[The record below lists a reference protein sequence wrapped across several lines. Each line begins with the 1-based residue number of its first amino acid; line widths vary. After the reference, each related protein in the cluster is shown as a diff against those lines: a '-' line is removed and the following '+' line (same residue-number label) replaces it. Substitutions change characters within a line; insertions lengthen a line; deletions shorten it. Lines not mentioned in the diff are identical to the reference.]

1 MGKNSRKPLV
11 KSGCYGNVSLIDKDL
26 PLGVNSVEFKVRLLE
41 LVGFY
46 LFGTEE
52 AAERE
57 WTIDEATQR
66 FQSSDEDYWRTAF
79 NQGVNLD
86 EKILEGNACK
96 KTPEDF
102 IARHDLTFLTPD
114 GHEIRCKVRK
124 NRTGNTLI
132 FLFTLTA
139 SKLSLLLLFI
149 LFYLLFFWKTEN
161 KSTA

>member
-1 MGKNSRKPLV
+1 MF
-11 KSGCYGNVSLIDKDL
+11 SLKCDFRI
-26 PLGVNSVEFKVRLLE
+26 VF
-41 LVGFY
+41 GFN

-66 FQSSDEDYWRTAF
+66 FQSSGEEDYWRTAF

-124 NRTGNTLI
+124 NRTCNTLI

-139 SKLSLLLLFI
+139 SKLSLLLLLLFI
-149 LFYLLFFWKTEN
+149 LFYLLFFCETEN